1 MVTPKGFRN
10 GETLKVSLGQ
20 GWPELL
26 GILVQLSQ
34 APIIGQR
41 ESAFRIFSTTP
52 AIIEKQ
58 HADSARS
65 AFSKAFKD
73 DAVEVMGDRETS

>member
-1 MVTPKGFRN
+1 MMVGKRGKILYCAKT
-10 GETLKVSLGQ
+10 SIGQ
-20 GWPELL
+20 SWPELL
-26 GILVQLSQ
+26 SVLVLLSQ

-41 ESAFRIFSTTP
+41 ESAFRIFATTP

-58 HADSARS
+58 HAESVKG

-73 DAVEVMGDRETS
+73 DAIEVNN

>member
-1 MVTPKGFRN
+1 MV
-10 GETLKVSLGQ
+10 GQ
-20 GWPELL
+20 AWPELL

-41 ESAFRIFSTTP
+41 ESAFRIFATTP

-58 HADSARS
+58 HVDSAKA
-65 AFSKAFKD
+65 AFTKAFKD
-73 DAVEVMGDRETS
+73 DAIEV